1 MTTTDTSTDTGTGL
15 LPAPFADLER
25 FSQWILET
33 ENERYDLRLE
43 SSMAEMQ
50 AFYDAAFA
58 RLPEAMTY
66 MDQYPIDDLPDDVKR
81 LLNLFLS
88 LVEVSYP
95 IERWRQARVP
105 DSGAAT
111 VTCTFQPTL

>member
-1 MTTTDTSTDTGTGL
+1 MTTTATSTGL

-43 SSMAEMQ
+43 TSMAEMQ

-58 RLPEAMTY
+58 RLHEAMAY
-66 MDQYPIDDLPDDVKR
+66 CDQYPLDDLPDDVKR
-81 LLNLFLS
+81 LLFLLLS

-105 DSGAAT
+105 DSAAST
-111 VTCTFQPTL
+111 VTCTHQPTL

>member
-1 MTTTDTSTDTGTGL
+1 MTTTDTSTGTGL

-66 MDQYPIDDLPDDVKR
+66 MDQYPLDDLPDDVKR
-81 LLNLFLS
+81 LLHLFLS

-111 VTCTFQPTL
+111 VTCTVQPTL